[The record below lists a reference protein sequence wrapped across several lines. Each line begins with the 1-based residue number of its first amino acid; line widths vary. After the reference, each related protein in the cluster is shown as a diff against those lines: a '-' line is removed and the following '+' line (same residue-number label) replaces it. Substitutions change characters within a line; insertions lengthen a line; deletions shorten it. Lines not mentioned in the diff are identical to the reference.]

1 MKLSLASRPAPLG
14 LRLEGVLL
22 HHSGDREE
30 LLERLVDVT
39 DGGQSELD
47 HARSSHELLLEVPDL
62 DSDLPELRPDI
73 LITESRA
80 GWSLPSPWRCWLVL
94 RVKEGAS
101 GRGMLL
107 TWGSAAH
114 HHCSPDRTGTRRK
127 FLLLS
132 STQRRRANAQG

>member
-47 HARSSHELLLEVPDL
+47 HVRSSLELLLEVPDL
-62 DSDLPELRPDI
+62 DSHLSEFLPDI
-73 LITESRA
+73 MITESRA
-80 GWSLPSPWRCWLVL
+80 EWSLLSPSSCWLGNFV
-94 RVKEGAS
+94 RHGAS
-101 GRGMLL
+101 VRGMLL
-107 TWGSAAH
+107 RWSSAAH

-132 STQRRRANAQG
+132 STQRRRARAQD

>member
-22 HHSGDREE
+22 HHSGEREE
-30 LLERLVDVT
+30 LLERLVDAT

-47 HARSSHELLLEVPDL
+47 HVRSSHEVLLEVPDL
-62 DSDLPELRPDI
+62 DTDLPELLPDI
-73 LITESRA
+73 IITESRA
-80 GWSLPSPWRCWLVL
+80 EWSLLSPSSCWLGL
-94 RVKEGAS
+94 LVKQGAS

-127 FLLLS
+127 FLVLS
-132 STQRRRANAQG
+132 STHRHRARARD